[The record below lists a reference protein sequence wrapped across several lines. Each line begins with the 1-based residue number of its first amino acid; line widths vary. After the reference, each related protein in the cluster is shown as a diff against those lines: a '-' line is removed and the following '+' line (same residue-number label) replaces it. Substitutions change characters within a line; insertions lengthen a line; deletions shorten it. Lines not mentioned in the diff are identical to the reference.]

1 MTRQSE
7 EEEVGVY
14 CVAIT
19 TMYKSGGDG
28 GHSTDHHLVAVED
41 AATLVSPPYQEA
53 DESVLV
59 AGRVQGGSH
68 LDVGIVF
75 GVEEEESRAV
85 QLLKQ
90 RTLGVFSELVVGF
103 FVGFILDED
112 MTLKR
117 RWS

>member
-1 MTRQSE
+1 ME
-7 EEEVGVY
+7 
-14 CVAIT
+14 
-19 TMYKSGGDG
+19 
-28 GHSTDHHLVAVED
+28 
-41 AATLVSPPYQEA
+41 
-53 DESVLV
+53 
-59 AGRVQGGSH
+59 
-68 LDVGIVF
+68 IVF

-90 RTLGVFSELVVGF
+90 RTLGVFSKLVVGF